1 MSFLELS
8 CILVNNV
15 SNSTRTEQFVHTCI
29 VNIVEWDQLTKIRC
43 VHLTTRDLAL
53 GKKPRRQNYAV
64 SKENFN
70 SFRNRK
76 EILKTML
83 AWFSLLLLIIAL
95 LLIKLVIFYSFF
107 LNSKLFPVTF
117 NFHLIHTSE
126 MECLAETVNYFRRA
140 LHLRCV
146 KGFWIHLC

>member
-8 CILVNNV
+8 CIFVKKV
-15 SNSTRTEQFVHTCI
+15 SNSTRLEQFVHTWI
-29 VNIVEWDQLTKIRC
+29 VNIAEWDQLTKIRC

-53 GKKPRRQNYAV
+53 GKKPRRQN
-64 SKENFN
+64 KENFN

-126 MECLAETVNYFRRA
+126 MECLAETVNYFCKA

-146 KGFWIHLC
+146 KGFWIHLW